1 LETHT
6 KGKMMNK
13 EELIEE
19 IEIFE
24 KLDVKYL
31 LEELEKN
38 SSLDFSKTTQEPLE
52 LNNEVSELIIESLVL
67 LVKKDEKFSFEIQ
80 KAILEV
86 NKRNKVAD
94 IAIAELFIGTGIGFL
109 LGLLMKKNSVNV
121 YGAMQNDG
129 DIDYHLHLDNV
140 SQEDLKG
147 IINNYLDDSNES

>member
-1 LETHT
+1 
-6 KGKMMNK
+6 MNT

-31 LEELEKN
+31 LEELEKK
-38 SSLDFSKTTQEPLE
+38 SALDFNQTTQTPLKLTNE
-52 LNNEVSELIIESLVL
+52 LSELIVESLII
-67 LVKKDEKFSFEIQ
+67 LVKNDKKFALDVQSAMI
-80 KAILEV
+80 EV

-94 IAIAELFIGTGIGFL
+94 IAIVELFIGTGIGFL
-109 LGLLMKKNSVNV
+109 LGLLIKRDSGNV

-140 SQEDLKG
+140 SSDDIKN
-147 IINNYLDDSNES
+147 IIKNYLDDSNES

>member
-1 LETHT
+1 
-6 KGKMMNK
+6 MINR

-31 LEELEKN
+31 LEELEKK
-38 SSLDFSKTTQEPLE
+38 SSLDFSKSTQKALV
-52 LNNEVSELIIESLVL
+52 LDNEITELIIKSLIL
-67 LVKKDEKFSFEIQ
+67 LVKEDETFALDVQE
-80 KAILEV
+80 AMLEV

-109 LGLLMKKNSVNV
+109 LGLLIKRGNGNV

-129 DIDYHLHLDNV
+129 DIDYHLHVDNIDK
-140 SQEDLKG
+140 EEFKK
-147 IINNYLDDSNES
+147 IIKECINES

>member
-109 LGLLMKKNSVNV
+109 LGLLMKKNSGNV

>member
-1 LETHT
+1 
-6 KGKMMNK
+6 MNK

-67 LVKKDEKFSFEIQ
+67 LVKKDEKFSFQMQ

-109 LGLLMKKNSVNV
+109 LGLLMKKNSGNV